1 LGAGGRRALR
11 VVIDINVFISA
22 LIAPT
27 SIPAKILQAWRRGR
41 FELLTCDE
49 LLDELRKSTR
59 YPKVRSR
66 ISPIFAGILINE
78 IGKFA
83 NHGGKLPKVDVSP
96 DPSDNYLLA
105 LAQAGKADYLVTGDK
120 ADLLMLGRHG
130 ATRIVSVRQFAELIG
145 LAPPSPA

>member
-1 LGAGGRRALR
+1 LK
-11 VVIDINVFISA
+11 VVIDINVFVSA

-49 LLDELRKSTR
+49 LLDELRRSTR

-83 NHGGKLPKVDVSP
+83 NHVSKLPKVDASP
-96 DPSDNYLLA
+96 DPFDNYLLA
-105 LAQAGKADYLVTGDK
+105 LAQSGKADYLVTGDK
-120 ADLLMLGRHG
+120 ADLLKLGKHG
-130 ATRIVSVRQFAELIG
+130 KTRIVSARQFVDLLGA
-145 LAPPSPA
+145 